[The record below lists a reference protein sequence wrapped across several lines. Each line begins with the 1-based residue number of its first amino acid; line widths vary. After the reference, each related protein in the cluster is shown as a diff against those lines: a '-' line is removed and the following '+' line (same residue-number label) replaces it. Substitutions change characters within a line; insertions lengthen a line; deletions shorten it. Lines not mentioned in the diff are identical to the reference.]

1 MGSCSPSASPEN
13 AKARLRQKDGLPMF
27 NHKNLDGGIMPEQLF
42 KINISPERKAKIEA
56 ENMRLQPLRD
66 TLDKLVKE
74 FSFSDIYYEMGCK
87 LHEACCDAVFDKQ
100 MPMAPED
107 GVKYLVDLICKTIY
121 DVKYNNSFFISA
133 QHYIES
139 GVKIEPE
146 LFIIEAMTV
155 IIKNS
160 GNSMRDVWR
169 EIASIYEDFIWEDI
183 ERQRQQTGKEPQ

>member
-1 MGSCSPSASPEN
+1 
-13 AKARLRQKDGLPMF
+13 
-27 NHKNLDGGIMPEQLF
+27 MPEQPF

-66 TLDKLVKE
+66 NLDKLTEE
-74 FSFSDIYYEMGCK
+74 FSFSDIYYELGYK
-87 LHEACCDAVFDKQ
+87 LHESCCDAVFDKQ
-100 MPMAPED
+100 MPMTPED
-107 GVKYLVDLICKTIY
+107 SVKYLVDLVSKTAY
-121 DVKYNNSFFISA
+121 DAKYNNSFFISV

-146 LFIIEAMTV
+146 LFIIEAMTA

-160 GNSMRDVWR
+160 GNSMRDIWR
-169 EIASIYEDFIWEDI
+169 EVASIYEDFIWKDI

>member
-1 MGSCSPSASPEN
+1 
-13 AKARLRQKDGLPMF
+13 
-27 NHKNLDGGIMPEQLF
+27 MPEQLF

-56 ENMRLQPLRD
+56 ENTRLQPLRD
-66 TLDKLVKE
+66 SLDKLAKE
-74 FSFSDIYYEMGCK
+74 FSFSDIYYELGCK
-87 LHEACCDAVFDKQ
+87 LHESCCDAVLDKQ

-107 GVKYLVDLICKTIY
+107 GVKYLVDLIGKTIY
-121 DVKYNNSFFISA
+121 GAKNDNPFFTST
-133 QHYIES
+133 QHYIEA
-139 GVKIEPE
+139 GVKIEPA

-169 EIASIYEDFIWEDI
+169 EVASIYEDFIWEDI